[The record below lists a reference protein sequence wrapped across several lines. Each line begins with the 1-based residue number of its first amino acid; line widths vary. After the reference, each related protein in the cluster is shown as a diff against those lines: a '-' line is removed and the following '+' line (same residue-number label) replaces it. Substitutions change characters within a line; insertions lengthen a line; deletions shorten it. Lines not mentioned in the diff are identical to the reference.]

1 MINMRIAV
9 AYDNGNVFQHFGR
22 TEQFKVYDI
31 EDGKI
36 VASEVVDTNG
46 SGHGALAGVLNALNA
61 DVLICGG
68 IGGGAR
74 MALDAA
80 GIKLYGGVTGEADK
94 AVEALIAGNL
104 DFNPDVQCN
113 HHGDHH
119 HHHDHDH
126 ECGSHGCG
134 EHHCG
139 H

>member
-1 MINMRIAV
+1 MATYNLHTCGISIPAP
-9 AYDNGNVFQHFGR
+9 YFQEYV
-22 TEQFKVYDI
+22 TDK
-31 EDGKI
+31 
-36 VASEVVDTNG
+36 SEVRRYLG
-46 SGHGALAGVLNALNA
+46 
-61 DVLICGG
+61 
-68 IGGGAR
+68 
-74 MALDAA
+74 M
-80 GIKLYGGVTGEADK
+80 TGEADK

-119 HHHDHDH
+119 HDHDH